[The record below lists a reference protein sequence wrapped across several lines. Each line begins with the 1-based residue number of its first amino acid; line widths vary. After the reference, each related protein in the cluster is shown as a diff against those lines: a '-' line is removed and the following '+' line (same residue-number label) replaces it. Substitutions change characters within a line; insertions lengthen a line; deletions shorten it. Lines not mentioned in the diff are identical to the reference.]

1 MLMDNNSQQPI
12 SPAPQTTEPQ
22 PTQPTQTTQSTPTT
36 EPARTAQATQPT
48 NTPNPVEQ
56 PIEIALPKKRFSL
69 PKIIIA
75 FSLTAV
81 VVVALVLVLSN
92 FFSGGTSYNASKSEI
107 SDAEAD
113 IMKYLNDHYS
123 SDFTLAFSRSEYS
136 ASDGGIGADKSRIYF
151 YYTATS
157 SLLPGETFDVSCI
170 KKEAVKSSSCE
181 PTGAQGYSA
190 ALLKKIHSIIGKQ
203 AIEILKP
210 TISDISINDSS
221 KLYVLNRTELNA
233 GESNILSLTNLDAI
247 KTLQR
252 VLGDARSGEAAPY
265 YAELTAEERTAPEVN
280 INFANNYSLL
290 VSPNSIFVIYN
301 NDSNNKAKISSIES
315 LRSFVT
321 GH

>member
-1 MLMDNNSQQPI
+1 MDNNSQQPI

-22 PTQPTQTTQSTPTT
+22 PTQPTQTIQSTPTA
-36 EPARTAQATQPT
+36 EPAQTAQATQPT
-48 NTPNPVEQ
+48 NTPNLVEQ
-56 PIEIALPKKRFSL
+56 PIEIALPKKRSSL

-81 VVVALVLVLSN
+81 AVVALVLALSN
-92 FFSGGTSYNASKSEI
+92 FFSGGTSYNASRSEI

-123 SDFTLAFSRSEYS
+123 SDFTLTFSRSEYS
-136 ASDGGIGADKSRIYF
+136 ANDGGIGADKSRIYF

-157 SLLPGETFDVSCI
+157 SLLPGETFDISCI

-190 ALLKKIHSIIGKQ
+190 ALLKKIHDIIGKQ
-203 AIEILKP
+203 AIELLKP
-210 TISDISINDSS
+210 TISNISINDSS

-233 GESNILSLTNLDAI
+233 GESNILSLTNLDTI

-321 GH
+321 SH

>member
-22 PTQPTQTTQSTPTT
+22 PTQPTQTIQSTPIT
-36 EPARTAQATQPT
+36 EPAQTEQSTRPT
-48 NTPNPVEQ
+48 NTPNPVKQ
-56 PIEIALPKKRFSL
+56 PIEIALPKKRSSL

-81 VVVALVLVLSN
+81 VVVALALIFSN
-92 FFSGGTSYNASKSEI
+92 FLSGGTSYNASRSEI
-107 SDAEAD
+107 SDAESD
-113 IMKYLNDHYS
+113 IMKYLNNHYS
-123 SDFTLAFSRSEYS
+123 SDFTLTFSRSEYS
-136 ASDGGIGADKSRIYF
+136 ANDGGIGADKSRIYF

-181 PTGAQGYSA
+181 PTEAQGYSA
-190 ALLKKIHSIIGKQ
+190 ALLKKIHDIISKQ

-210 TISDISINDSS
+210 TIPDISVNDSS
-221 KLYVLNRTELNA
+221 KLYILNRTELNA

-321 GH
+321 SH